1 MGGFGGL
8 MGVVMSG
15 YGSLELLWMVL
26 GGYGALMG
34 GYVWTKNSPN
44 RSRSNKSFQSPE

>member
-1 MGGFGGL
+1 MGGYGGL
-8 MGVVMSG
+8 GGGNGWERVVRVVM
-15 YGSLELLWMVL
+15 

-44 RSRSNKSFQSPE
+44 RSRSNKSFQPPE